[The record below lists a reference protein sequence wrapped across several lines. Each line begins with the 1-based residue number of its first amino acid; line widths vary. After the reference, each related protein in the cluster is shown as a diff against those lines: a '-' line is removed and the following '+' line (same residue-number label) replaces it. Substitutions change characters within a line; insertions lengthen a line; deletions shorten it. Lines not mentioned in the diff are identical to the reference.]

1 MAVSA
6 YIGVP
11 GSGKSYEVVKSVI
24 LPAVASNRRVVSNI
38 YGLNKERIHQ
48 YLLRKNKKLM
58 IEELGEVIY
67 VTNEQCLESD
77 FLPSMDEQ
85 DSFCKAGDLII
96 IDEVWRIWGNDKDI
110 PKNHRSFIAEHR
122 HFADPITGVTCDLVV
137 INQDISQ
144 IPRFIKEGL
153 RQLTECKNTL
163 VWGCVIVIG
172 LMFFKE
178 RI

>member
-1 MAVSA
+1 
-6 YIGVP
+6 
-11 GSGKSYEVVKSVI
+11 
-24 LPAVASNRRVVSNI
+24 
-38 YGLNKERIHQ
+38 
-48 YLLRKNKKLM
+48 LM

>member
-1 MAVSA
+1 M
-6 YIGVP
+6 
-11 GSGKSYEVVKSVI
+11 KFSVF
-24 LPAVASNRRVVSNI
+24 
-38 YGLNKERIHQ
+38 GETTRIFQ
-48 YLLRKNKKLM
+48 
-58 IEELGEVIY
+58 
-67 VTNEQCLESD
+67 
-77 FLPSMDEQ
+77 
-85 DSFCKAGDLII
+85 
-96 IDEVWRIWGNDKDI
+96 
-110 PKNHRSFIAEHR
+110 NHRSFIAEHR